1 MEVLSVLLVFVSFV
15 LAYDIIM
22 PFVIFT
28 NSSSRLRSR
37 FVVFKPKI
45 ILNRIVTLCCV
56 SKMGHCCYIFFPMP
70 LLLYFLVE
78 SLFKRKGHYEIR
90 LYKNI
95 HIYL

>member
-1 MEVLSVLLVFVSFV
+1 VYFWFFFSFV
-15 LAYDIIM
+15 LAYNTIM
-22 PFVIFT
+22 PFVICT

-37 FVVFKPKI
+37 FIIFKPKI
-45 ILNRIVTLCCV
+45 ILNRIVTLCRV

-70 LLLYFLVE
+70 LLLYFHVE

-95 HIYL
+95 QIYL